1 MIDLPASSLV
11 LLDSAGRPF
20 GQLRLV
26 AHPEKPYA
34 EGIFDVEPIDEAQ
47 AARSEVRW
55 LCKRHYK
62 RFSEHRLTIGRDGT
76 LIVKKAGF
84 LLTLHPDEESEGYA
98 SRAPDPP
105 VRARWATEA

>member
-11 LLDSAGRPF
+11 LLDNTGRSF

-34 EGIFDVEPIDEAQ
+34 EAIFDVEPIDEAQ

-62 RFSEHRLTIGRDGT
+62 RFSEHRLSIGRDGAIT
-76 LIVKKAGF
+76 VKKAGF
-84 LLTLHPDEESEGYA
+84 LLELHPDEEGDGYA
-98 SRAPDPP
+98 SKAPAPP